1 MVVMDLPFDREPHS
15 DWDYVGANTR
25 IGTHCFHDYPAKM
38 IPQVAGRLI
47 EMYGKKGDL
56 LFDPYCGTGTSLV
69 EGRINGMNCA
79 GTDLNPLAR
88 RIAEAKTT
96 IYQLS
101 ELGSTYL
108 DLLDEIQAHIH
119 EMNNIEDLNIPD
131 TVTLEQLLAWWP
143 ERAIKEMLIAIEHI
157 NKIKSEKLKLFYQ
170 IALSECFRIVSFQR
184 NGEFKKYRIPEDK
197 RAGFYTPLLEEFS
210 RRIVRNISGVREY
223 SGKFTTDTT
232 IVIHQFNTVHT
243 LPHKELGKKID
254 LVVTSPPYG
263 DSGTT
268 VAYGQYSWFSNVLF
282 GFTDKPVDK
291 RLMGGSKSQLKS
303 FGFSPIDDAIQA
315 INGSHETRAKE
326 VMNFYVEYYNSIK
339 NTAQSVNKGGY
350 VCYVVGN
357 RNVKNIQLPTD
368 QFTAW
373 AFTEHGFEF
382 EKIFLRNI
390 PNKRMPS
397 KNSPSN
403 VPGVKSPTMTNEF
416 IVIMKKN

>member
-1 MVVMDLPFDREPHS
+1 MNLPFNREPHS
-15 DWDYVGANTR
+15 DWDFLGANTR

-47 EMYGKKGDL
+47 EMYGKKGGL

-88 RIAEAKTT
+88 KIAEAKTT

-101 ELGSTYL
+101 ELGNTYL
-108 DLLDEIQAHIH
+108 DLLDEIQAHIF
-119 EMNNIEDLNIPD
+119 EVNNIEDLNIPD
-131 TVTLEQLLAWWP
+131 TVTWEQLLAWWP
-143 ERAIKEMLIAIEHI
+143 KRAIKEMLIAIEHI
-157 NKIKSEKLKLFYQ
+157 NKIQSEKLKLFYL
-170 IALSECFRIVSFQR
+170 IALSECLRIVSFQR
-184 NGEFKKYRIPEDK
+184 NGEFKKYRIAEDK
-197 RAGFYTPLLEEFS
+197 RDGFYTPLLEEFS
-210 RRIVRNISGVREY
+210 RRIVRNIRGVREY
-223 SGKFTTDTT
+223 SGKFVADTT
-232 IVIHQFNTVHT
+232 IDVHQFNTVQT
-243 LPHKELGKKID
+243 LPYQVLGKKID

-282 GFTDKPVDK
+282 GFTGQPVDK
-291 RLMGGSKSQLKS
+291 HLMGGSKSHLES
-303 FGFSPIDDAIQA
+303 FGFSPIDEAIQA
-315 INGSHETRAKE
+315 INDSHETRSQE
-326 VMNFYVEYYNSIK
+326 VMNFYVEYYDSIK
-339 NTAQSVNKGGY
+339 NTAKSVNKGGY

-373 AFTEHGFEF
+373 AFAEHGFEF

-403 VPGVKSPTMTNEF
+403 VPGAKSPTMTNEF
-416 IVIMKKN
+416 MVVLKKSE